1 MPNAL
6 VNGITLDVGSPQ
18 GPDWPERPARAA
30 LNTRSTTIAGR
41 TSQGKPVPET
51 ARSTPLPQED
61 TMRKLIISLAAA
73 AAITAAAAPALAQP
87 APTHAPAHVAAIV
100 WHPGSCPGC
109 HNRG

>member
-18 GPDWPERPARAA
+18 GPDWPQRPARAA

-61 TMRKLIISLAAA
+61 TMRKLIIWPGISRRIGACALTHVGLPVFLNGMRSDLARE
-73 AAITAAAAPALAQP
+73 TR
-87 APTHAPAHVAAIV
+87 T
-100 WHPGSCPGC
+100 G
-109 HNRG
+109 